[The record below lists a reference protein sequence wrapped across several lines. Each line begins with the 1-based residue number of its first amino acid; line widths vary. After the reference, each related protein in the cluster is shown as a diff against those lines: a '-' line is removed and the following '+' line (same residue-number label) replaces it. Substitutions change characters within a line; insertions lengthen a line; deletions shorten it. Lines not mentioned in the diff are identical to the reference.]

1 MKDKKYSRR
10 RFIKQNSLTTLGAI
24 VGTPMIV
31 SAISQPDNLQQP
43 PEDNGKTLHLK
54 PRYHRWHVDP
64 GVEWL
69 ETNTHAAYLD
79 WKIPLSQCALVLVDV
94 WQKHYLKDTEARTE
108 KIIDEK
114 LSPLL
119 VKCREQGLQLIHA
132 PANRVAIK
140 SPNWVKL
147 APGSDYYFKEDSWP
161 PQDFRE
167 AKGIYQAFGKPFE
180 PREEERKATAAS
192 VDFHPKIK
200 PVGNEAVICSGEEL
214 HQYCKK
220 KGILFLLYAGF
231 NTNGCIL
238 SRTYGTVNMG
248 LRGYGITLVRDC
260 TTGMET
266 KETQPG
272 LLQTNG
278 AILLLETWGHYSVT
292 SDEIVNGFSG

>member
-1 MKDKKYSRR
+1 MQNKKYSRR
-10 RFIKQNSLTTLGAI
+10 KFIKQNTLTTLGAV
-24 VGTPMIV
+24 VGSGM
-31 SAISQPDNLQQP
+31 AIPAMSQSLNTSQLADDNEKVL
-43 PEDNGKTLHLK
+43 KIK

-69 ETNTHAAYLD
+69 ETNTHSAYLD
-79 WKIPLSQCALVLVDV
+79 WKVPLSQCALVLVDV

-108 KIIDEK
+108 DIINKK
-114 LSPLL
+114 LHPLL
-119 VKCREQGLQLIHA
+119 VKCREEGLQVIHA

-147 APGSDYYFKEDSWP
+147 APDTDFYFKQDSWP
-161 PQDFRE
+161 PSDFRE
-167 AKGIYQAFGKPFE
+167 SKGLFEAFRKPFE

-192 VDFHPKIK
+192 VDFHPKIR

-248 LRGYGITLVRDC
+248 LRGYGIVLVRDC

-266 KETQPG
+266 NESQPE
-272 LLQTNG
+272 LRQTDG
-278 AILLLETWGHYSVT
+278 AILLLETWGHHTIT
-292 SDEIVNGFSG
+292 SDEILGGFSG